1 MIRCLEVY
9 NNNGYTT
16 KSIKVPSADI
26 AAIREQGYNSE
37 KEILDVL
44 QQKRTGDFILKTQVG
59 KQVNTSSHYAFTYYI
74 NYTKDFIEFNFSI
87 PKYKFGTNI
96 LMFLEHTLDRDF
108 IYYECTT
115 MEHNIKRCYKL
126 LMSFLRKFFL
136 NEFTLCNID
145 FHDVEINRIDV
156 CYNQLFK
163 NKEEALLYLE
173 YQKRLKKKYSR
184 DEDGVMRDYATSMM
198 YVTKRYSAKVY
209 HKGAEYEKNDIKQH
223 EKINEEKGYQYFKT
237 AKFQA
242 FADRILRYELT
253 IRNNYLNYLHKH
265 NIFRKDCPLFKKGL
279 AVYLKVESAKQK
291 NDRISKLIGKLGAVE
306 KIKYALMNPYE
317 KIDKWERSVHKEMT
331 RLFTSRRYFTIQI
344 DPLSE
349 LYNAKTIEQPSDKA
363 LFSGALLNLCLE
375 KLVEFINE
383 FQIYELPDEER
394 VKCLIDSYNS
404 THRVKL
410 PRTEMIQFYEH
421 LMKYG
426 SFKDTFKLFQTP
438 KTSRY
443 RYTGRF
449 KKIGITENS
458 IKPIDS
464 MFSIPKTT
472 LDFKEYHSFLFYDDS
487 LTRGI
492 KIN

>member
-1 MIRCLEVY
+1 MFLLKSRNIILLSFFLFAFGIQVAFAQISIPVYQTAMIKKFEAGVNLSLYENYWKKADTRLTENVLEKLEIAYKIGFKTIRLPVDFDSFLGEGSNTINVKLLQKLSLIYDYLSSKKMNLIIVYHYGKLYKNVDFNKESLRIADMWLQVLNHFKGKGY
-9 NNNGYTT
+9 NNLFFGLYNEPRVPGEVWAFVDELMMKAVRPIDKDRYWMIGSTDYNG
-16 KSIKVPSADI
+16 ID
-26 AAIREQGYNSE
+26 
-37 KEILDVL
+37 
-44 QQKRTGDFILKTQVG
+44 
-59 KQVNTSSHYAFTYYI
+59 AF
-74 NYTKDFIEFNFSI
+74 
-87 PKYKFGTNI
+87 
-96 LMFLEHTLDRDF
+96 
-108 IYYECTT
+108 
-115 MEHNIKRCYKL
+115 
-126 LMSFLRKFFL
+126 
-136 NEFTLCNID
+136 
-145 FHDVEINRIDV
+145 
-156 CYNQLFK
+156 
-163 NKEEALLYLE
+163 A
-173 YQKRLKKKYSR
+173 
-184 DEDGVMRDYATSMM
+184 
-198 YVTKRYSAKVY
+198 
-209 HKGAEYEKNDIKQH
+209 GAEYEKNDIKQH

-279 AVYLKVESAKQK
+279 AAYMKVESANQK
-291 NDRISKLIGKLGAVE
+291 NDRISKIIGKLSSVE
-306 KIKYALMNPYE
+306 KIKYSLLNPYE
-317 KIDKWERSVHKEMT
+317 KIDRWERSVHKEMMKLYT
-331 RLFTSRRYFTIQI
+331 RRRYFTMEI

-349 LYNAKTIEQPSDKA
+349 LYNIKTIEQGSDKA
-363 LFSGALLNLCLE
+363 LFSDGLLTLCLNR
-375 KLVEFINE
+375 LVEFINE

-404 THRVKL
+404 IHRVKL

-492 KIN
+492 RIN